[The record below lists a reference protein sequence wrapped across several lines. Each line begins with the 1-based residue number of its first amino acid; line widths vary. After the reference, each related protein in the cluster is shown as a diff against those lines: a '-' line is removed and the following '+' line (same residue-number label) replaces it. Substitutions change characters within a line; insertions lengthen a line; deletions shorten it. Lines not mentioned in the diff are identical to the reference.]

1 MQKNGSFSREKSS
14 NLDSVAIIS
23 LCVLGCG
30 GQTATVD
37 PFMPP
42 ESSAE
47 PSVGLPWPTSCW
59 ASPPVTPFRASLL
72 SSGFNDWSWA
82 PWGHGLLCFLVSS
95 WGAGGTDWKGVD
107 FGIPLDTWEEP
118 FKQFLALSFSE
129 ELFRETAGLFWMGAV
144 LELETG
150 FTLMGRRSIPEATRC
165 SIRPP
170 KISIAPE
177 EAEERKIRTF
187 TGFIGI
193 PQLKIDLKKKQKWN
207 AAVKCRTVRC
217 TCMCHND
224 SYLAKHTDPEAAGW
238 TVRGQRSNPFPNV
251 RLHTPLPASFWSTT
265 LWPRRRTDTTVR
277 NPFLQRY
284 MKVIVAVPIGGVTS
298 TEF

>member
-1 MQKNGSFSREKSS
+1 MQKNGSFRREKSS
-14 NLDSVAIIS
+14 NLDSVAVIS

-30 GQTATVD
+30 GQTAMVD

-47 PSVGLPWPTSCW
+47 PSMGLHWPTSRW
-59 ASPPVTPFRASLL
+59 ASPTVTPFRTCLL
-72 SSGFNDWSWA
+72 SSGFNNWSWA
-82 PWGHGLLCFLVSS
+82 PWGHRLIWFLVSSS

-107 FGIPLDTWEEP
+107 FGIPLDKWEEP

-150 FTLMGRRSIPEATRC
+150 FTLMGRRSIPEATRF
-165 SIRPP
+165 SISPP
-170 KISIAPE
+170 KISIAPGE
-177 EAEERKIRTF
+177 GEERKIRTF
-187 TGFIGI
+187 TGVIGI
-193 PQLKIDLKKKQKWN
+193 PQCKNIFFKKQKWN
-207 AAVKCRTVRC
+207 AAVKCKTVRC
-217 TCMCHND
+217 TWLQYSN

-277 NPFLQRY
+277 NPFLQQ
-284 MKVIVAVPIGGVTS
+284 
-298 TEF
+298 

>member
-47 PSVGLPWPTSCW
+47 PSVGLHWPTSCW
-59 ASPPVTPFRASLL
+59 ASPPVTPFRTSLL

-82 PWGHGLLCFLVSS
+82 PWGHRLICFLVSS
-95 WGAGGTDWKGVD
+95 WGAGSVA
-107 FGIPLDTWEEP
+107 FGIPLDKWEEP

-150 FTLMGRRSIPEATRC
+150 FTLMGRRSIPEATRF

-170 KISIAPE
+170 KISIAPGDG
-177 EAEERKIRTF
+177 EERKIRTF

-193 PQLKIDLKKKQKWN
+193 PQCKNTFLKKQKWN
-207 AAVKCRTVRC
+207 AVVKWKTVRYTSYSTAIATLPSILIQKQLGERC
-217 TCMCHND
+217 EGKGQTHSRTSDCIRRCQPLSEVQRCDHGEGLIQQCETHSYND
-224 SYLAKHTDPEAAGW
+224 K
-238 TVRGQRSNPFPNV
+238 R
-251 RLHTPLPASFWSTT
+251 RLLLLSW
-265 LWPRRRTDTTVR
+265 LV
-277 NPFLQRY
+277 
-284 MKVIVAVPIGGVTS
+284 V
-298 TEF
+298 